1 MYLKLLYRRIF
12 NKKLDL
18 KNPKTFNAVGI
29 LGQTKFLGKQRYA
42 FLKFGNSFN
51 RPVQGVVEH
60 GVLWCRGLMT
70 GLLEVSRYLPAPL
83 IERKL
88 M

>member
-1 MYLKLLYRRIF
+1 MAKICTPRGESNLFELFRGAKEE
-12 NKKLDL
+12 NGVKE
-18 KNPKTFNAVGI
+18 
-29 LGQTKFLGKQRYA
+29 RYA

-51 RPVQGVVEH
+51 RPVQGVVGH
-60 GVLWCRGLMT
+60 SVLWCRGLMT